1 MTHPGVLGFGAC
13 VLSATMA
20 LASCN
25 ETAPPAS
32 PPVAAV
38 DTRAADEVAIR
49 AADQNWVKAIA
60 AKDAPGAASFYA
72 DNAALMAAGAPV
84 TTGKD
89 AIQKEF
95 AGMMSDPQFALTF
108 SPAKVV
114 VSKSGDMAYEIGDY
128 QITFSGKKG
137 KPNVVTKAMYVVV
150 WGKQAD
156 GSWKALVDAPNTTTD

>member
-1 MTHPGVLGFGAC
+1 MRVFGFGTC
-13 VLSATMA
+13 LLSAATA
-20 LASCN
+20 LASCSGSN
-25 ETAPPAS
+25 PPAS
-32 PPVAAV
+32 QPAVVA
-38 DTRAADEVAIR
+38 DTRAADEAAIR
-49 AADQNWVKAIA
+49 ATDLNWVKAVA

-84 TTGKD
+84 TTGRD
-89 AIQKEF
+89 AIQKAFES
-95 AGMMSDPQFALTF
+95 MMGDPQFALTF
-108 SPAKVV
+108 SPSKVV
-114 VSKSGDMAYEIGDY
+114 VSKSGDLAYEIGDY

>member
-1 MTHPGVLGFGAC
+1 VSHLRVFGFAVCLSGA
-13 VLSATMA
+13 MA

-25 ETAPPAS
+25 SSPPAS
-32 PPVAAV
+32 QLIAVV
-38 DTRAADEVAIR
+38 DTRAADEAAIR
-49 AADQNWVKAIA
+49 ATDVNWVKAVA

-72 DNAALMAAGAPV
+72 DDATLMAAGAPV

-89 AIQKEF
+89 AIQKAF
-95 AGMMSDPQFALTF
+95 AGMMGDPQFALTF
-108 SPAKVV
+108 SPTKVV
-114 VSKSGDMAYEIGDY
+114 VSKSGDLAYEIGDY

>member
-1 MTHPGVLGFGAC
+1 MRYLRVFGFGVCLCA
-13 VLSATMA
+13 AMA

-25 ETAPPAS
+25 SATPPA
-32 PPVAAV
+32 PQPTAVV
-38 DTRAADEVAIR
+38 DTHAADEAAIR
-49 AADQNWVKAIA
+49 ATDLNWVKAFA

-72 DNAALMAAGAPV
+72 DDAALMAAGGPV
-84 TTGKD
+84 TTGRD

-95 AGMMSDPQFALTF
+95 MGMMGDPQFALTF
-108 SPAKVV
+108 SPTKVV
-114 VSKSGDMAYEIGDY
+114 VSKSGDLAYEIGDY
-128 QITFSGKKG
+128 QITFSGKKR

>member
-1 MTHPGVLGFGAC
+1 MTRLHSCTFGVCALFAA
-13 VLSATMA
+13 LT

-25 ETAPPAS
+25 QTAPTMSQPA
-32 PPVAAV
+32 AAG
-38 DTRAADEVAIR
+38 DTRAADEAAIR
-49 AADQNWVKAIA
+49 QADVNWVKAIA

-84 TTGKD
+84 TTGRD

-95 AGMMSDPQFALTF
+95 VGMMGDPQFALTF
-108 SPAKVV
+108 APSKVV